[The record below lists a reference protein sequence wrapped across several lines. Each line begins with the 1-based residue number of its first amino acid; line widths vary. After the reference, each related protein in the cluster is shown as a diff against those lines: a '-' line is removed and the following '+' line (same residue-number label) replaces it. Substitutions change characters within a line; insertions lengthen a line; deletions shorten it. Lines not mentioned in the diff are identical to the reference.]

1 MLKIM
6 ADSLVNVRK
15 ALKGRIAMSEEL
27 EAITIS
33 LFNNQVPNMWAD
45 KGFLSLKPLGSWIQD
60 MLARIKFLNDWIEYG
75 NIIK

>member
-1 MLKIM
+1 MNTVLFQEVVRYNKMLKIM
-6 ADSLVNVRK
+6 AESLINVRK

-60 MLARIKFLNDWIEYG
+60 ML
-75 NIIK
+75 